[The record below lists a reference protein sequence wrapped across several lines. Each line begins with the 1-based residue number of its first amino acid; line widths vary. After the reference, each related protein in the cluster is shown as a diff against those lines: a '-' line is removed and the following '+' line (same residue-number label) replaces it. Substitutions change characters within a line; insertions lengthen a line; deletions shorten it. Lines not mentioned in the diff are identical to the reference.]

1 MAEYEALRRAVER
14 LGGKPQ
20 GRRFEGELGRR
31 LVAHVHERRAAGASL
46 ATIERELGVS
56 GPTLRRLAREGALLP
71 VEVVGEV
78 APSRPLVLRSPY
90 GVVVEGCPSMTSH
103 LYNRRRCTKQPGSKQ
118 RQKTVHQTGSPSPAT
133 QSPSVS
139 EPSGAG
145 WSNSGG
151 RSPHTSSQAGSAPVR
166 RRHGAMGAPPPQ
178 SSWLASAASVGAMQ
192 PHQTH

>member
-14 LGGKPQ
+14 LSGKPQ
-20 GRRFEGELGRR
+20 GRRFEGELRRR
-31 LVAHVHERRAAGASL
+31 LVAHVHE
-46 ATIERELGVS
+46 
-56 GPTLRRLAREGALLP
+56 RLAREGALLP

-78 APSRPLVLRSPY
+78 APSRPLVLHSPD

-103 LYNRRRCTKQPGSKQ
+103 RYNRTRCTKQPGSKQ

-151 RSPHTSSQAGSAPVR
+151 HSPHTSSQAGSAPVR